1 MRTAVDVVDGRVP
14 VYAGA
19 GGSIAQAKDF
29 ARAAAEAGADGLLLL
44 PPYLVEMP
52 EAGLIAYTREV
63 SDVTDLPVIVYNRNN
78 ARYTEASAV
87 EVAQLPKVVGF
98 KDGTGDLDQVARI
111 VRAVTDALAPTG
123 KPFQFFNGMP
133 TAEVSQQAYRA
144 IGVPLYSSAT
154 FAIAPE
160 LALAFYQSL
169 ETGNERLTA
178 ALLREYFHP
187 LVRLRDKV
195 PGYPVSLIKAGVT
208 LEGLDV
214 GPVRPPL
221 ILPTPR
227 GPRGTPRDHRR
238 RPRGTRRGARRRS
251 GALMAGNRIRI
262 TGARITPIAFAD
274 PPLLNTVGV
283 HQPFALRAI
292 IQLDTDAGLVGLG
305 ETYAD
310 TAHLERLTA
319 ATDAIVGQ
327 DVFALN
333 TIRSLISDRLGGDQG
348 AVVPARRHDHV
359 VEHRRPGVLTVRG
372 GLPRR
377 AGACRRS
384 AGVGPARRRGARR
397 RAVQRVPVLQV
408 GRPSRR

>member
-1 MRTAVDVVDGRVP
+1 MDVDKLAQHVAKGTDAGPGGVFIACGTGEFHAIDSSELRTIVRTAVDVVAGRVP

-52 EAGLIAYTREV
+52 QAGLVAYTREV

-154 FAIAPE
+154 FAFAPE

-178 ALLREYFHP
+178 ALLREFFHP

-195 PGYPVSLIKAGVT
+195 PGYRGVADQGRRHAGGSGRRT
-208 LEGLDV
+208 GAAAADPADA
-214 GPVRPPL
+214 GR
-221 ILPTPR
+221 
-227 GPRGTPRDHRR
+227 PRGTPQDHRR
-238 RPRGTRRGARRRS
+238 RPRGARRGARRRS
-251 GALMAGNRIRI
+251 GALMAGNRS
-262 TGARITPIAFAD
+262 A
-274 PPLLNTVGV
+274 
-283 HQPFALRAI
+283 
-292 IQLDTDAGLVGLG
+292 
-305 ETYAD
+305 
-310 TAHLERLTA
+310 
-319 ATDAIVGQ
+319 
-327 DVFALN
+327 
-333 TIRSLISDRLGGDQG
+333 S
-348 AVVPARRHDHV
+348 PARASPRSRSPT
-359 VEHRRPGVLTVRG
+359 RRCSTPSVCTSPTRCARSSSWTRMRAWSDSARPTPTPPTWPG
-372 GLPRR
+372 
-377 AGACRRS
+377 
-384 AGVGPARRRGARR
+384 
-397 RAVQRVPVLQV
+397 
-408 GRPSRR
+408 